1 MDFLDK
7 VKGKVAGVSQKLR
20 EGVDHVVAEA
30 SEKLQENRLRGQL
43 KSLQGDKQ
51 EKLLALGAK
60 VFELHQ
66 GEGIG
71 VDDLNSELSS
81 LDQLELEITAKQR
94 ELEQFLAQE
103 A

>member
-1 MDFLDK
+1 
-7 VKGKVAGVSQKLR
+7 
-20 EGVDHVVAEA
+20 VVAEA
-30 SEKLQENRLRGQL
+30 SDKLQENRLRGQL
-43 KSLQGDKQ
+43 KSLQSDKQ

-71 VDDLNSELSS
+71 LDDLSAELAG
-81 LDQLELEITAKQR
+81 LDQLELEIAARQL
-94 ELEQFLAQE
+94 ELERFLAQE

>member
-7 VKGKVAGVSQKLR
+7 VKGKVAGASQKLR

-51 EKLLALGAK
+51 EKLLALGTK

-71 VDDLNSELSS
+71 VDDLNSELSG
-81 LDQLELEITAKQR
+81 LDQLELEIAAKQR
-94 ELEQFLAQE
+94 ELEQFLARIP
-103 A
+103 

>member
-7 VKGKVAGVSQKLR
+7 MKGKVAGASQKLR
-20 EGVDHVVAEA
+20 EGVDHVVAGA

-51 EKLLALGAK
+51 ERLLALGAR

-71 VDDLNSELSS
+71 VDDLSAELTG
-81 LDQLELEITAKQR
+81 LDQLELEIAAKQS